1 MSYFSHATDEQI
13 KWAIM
18 NTGVSSLNEINSLIH
33 VVRNY
38 MKINGFYE
46 VFSIPPRVILSE
58 IQKNGTAILKRKFI
72 DVNSFNTL
80 VTLVRNAEDNRVPE
94 RGVDNGLWCATFLE
108 TIWCGA
114 FSSDFSAVNNLRVSD
129 IHGDCICIKPS
140 DAAPFEIRCD
150 RKIIQDMID
159 TANLKAWHRGRIT
172 VPIEG
177 DYSDSVFKF
186 ERRKKDSN
194 NFKSSFA
201 KRMIN
206 ISKEYLEYSLSPRNL
221 YVSGLVNRF
230 INGLIEQDSIGF
242 DSFEECLNYV
252 FGVTSSGTKSPSF
265 VLKLISDKLK
275 EFGYTS
281 SFYNLKRYVSGYIS
295 DFIPDQSEKPIWIK

>member
-1 MSYFSHATDEQI
+1 
-13 KWAIM
+13 
-18 NTGVSSLNEINSLIH
+18 
-33 VVRNY
+33 
-38 MKINGFYE
+38 
-46 VFSIPPRVILSE
+46 
-58 IQKNGTAILKRKFI
+58 
-72 DVNSFNTL
+72 
-80 VTLVRNAEDNRVPE
+80 
-94 RGVDNGLWCATFLE
+94 
-108 TIWCGA
+108 
-114 FSSDFSAVNNLRVSD
+114 
-129 IHGDCICIKPS
+129 
-140 DAAPFEIRCD
+140 
-150 RKIIQDMID
+150 MID

-265 VLKLISDKLK
+265 VFKLISDKLT

-281 SFYNLKRYVSGYIS
+281 SFYNLKRYVSGYVS